1 MRLKK
6 NIGNIKEIKMR
17 LSELIED
24 SIRQFIS
31 DNYSRSEVGLIS
43 HEIKEISEQVAI
55 DLRNN
60 GLVIIGVDNG

>member
-1 MRLKK
+1 
-6 NIGNIKEIKMR
+6 MR

-55 DLRNN
+55 DLTNN
-60 GLVIIGVDNG
+60 GLVVIGVDNG